1 MADLLER
8 ENIRVM
14 QFYKLECFLLAVCYC
29 IYEFLHYRKI
39 EPLNSMEC
47 GINQLVQYLY
57 GKFVEESCCLVEG
70 ITPSNPYY
78 FSLVLMYLVH

>member
-29 IYEFLHYRKI
+29 I
-39 EPLNSMEC
+39 
-47 GINQLVQYLY
+47 
-57 GKFVEESCCLVEG
+57 
-70 ITPSNPYY
+70 
-78 FSLVLMYLVH
+78 